1 MEIDSFKQFE
11 KFLASHV
18 PPKEAVFKN
27 DAGIKRMG
35 YFMKLLGNPQN
46 KIKVIHIAGTSG
58 KGSTAYLTGHI
69 LWSQGFRVGLSVS
82 PHILDIRERMQI
94 FDLPRKSKPQARA
107 KNTRCA
113 SNLPSKKL
121 ILKYFSEIQ
130 PTIKV
135 MGKSKYGPPTFFE
148 ICIIRN

>member
-46 KIKVIHIAGTSG
+46 KIKVIHNGVDTKKFQPAADKRKIKGELGFNPDDIAIVSVGRLYAR
-58 KGSTAYLTGHI
+58 KGLFTLIESMPPVI
-69 LWSQGFRVGLSVS
+69 
-82 PHILDIRERMQI
+82 
-94 FDLPRKSKPQARA
+94 
-107 KNTRCA
+107 
-113 SNLPSKKL
+113 KK
-121 ILKYFSEIQ
+121 F
-130 PTIKV
+130 P
-135 MGKSKYGPPTFFE
+135 
-148 ICIIRN
+148 